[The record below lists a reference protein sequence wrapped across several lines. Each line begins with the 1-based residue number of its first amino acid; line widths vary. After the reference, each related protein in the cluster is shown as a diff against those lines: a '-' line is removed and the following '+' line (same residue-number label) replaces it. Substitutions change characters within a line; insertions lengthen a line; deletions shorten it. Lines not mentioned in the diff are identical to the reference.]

1 MAGSYQPR
9 RAIIIMAS
17 MTWLIK
23 NQFHWDNLML
33 ALMGGAGSVFPIL
46 SMHLQGKG
54 ICLESSFPQNW
65 KLLKMLFFPKPSLAW
80 QPVDAQRSWA
90 AAAFPGTYQT
100 FSQLNIFGFGLV
112 WVLCFVLFF
121 SPKENSKTETFC
133 RICTGSVTISQEK
146 VSLSMGVWGRQV
158 ESKT

>member
-1 MAGSYQPR
+1 
-9 RAIIIMAS
+9 

-33 ALMGGAGSVFPIL
+33 ALMGGAGSVIPIL

-65 KLLKMLFFPKPSLAW
+65 KLLKMLFFPKLSLAW
-80 QPVDAQRSWA
+80 QPVDTQRSWA

-100 FSQLNIFGFGLV
+100 FSQLNIFGFVLV
-112 WVLCFVLFF
+112 WVLCLCFVLFCFFPKRKLQNRNFLQNLHWFCHYFTRKSF
-121 SPKENSKTETFC
+121 SFHGSARETG
-133 RICTGSVTISQEK
+133 RIQDLRVSQNGTLF
-146 VSLSMGVWGRQV
+146 VDV
-158 ESKT
+158 